1 MSKLKIHEIT
11 HPNYDAESDKWY
23 KYRLT
28 YEGGDAFKKE
38 YLSMFSKRETVVDY
52 NNRYDMTYVPAHAA
66 SAIDD
71 VKNAIFQRMSDIS
84 RVGGPDSYKRAITG
98 EYGGVDFDGNSMDGF
113 ISRLVLPDLLVLSKI
128 GVYVDKFPQESRTLV
143 KSQDYRPYLY
153 TYAAE
158 DIRAWKY
165 DVNNQLTTLLL
176 RDNVDDVDEET
187 GLVVDTIEQY
197 RLLQKTDE
205 GIKIAFYDSEGE
217 YITDE
222 IINLPKIPFVIFDIN
237 KSLMKNIADYQIAL
251 LNASS
256 SDINYILE
264 ANFPFYT
271 EQMDPISM
279 LPHLRKASSTV
290 SADDETVVHS
300 GGTDTAAQTAKD
312 NEIKVGATKGRRY
325 LKNLERPG
333 FIHPSSEPLQASM
346 NKQEQMKQE
355 IRQLVNLNLTNIEP
369 RRASAEA
376 KSFDERGLE
385 SGLSFI
391 GMELEY
397 GERSIADI
405 WSLYENRAKPS
416 QVSIHYPRKYSLKTD
431 DEIRQEADALLKQ
444 ATRVSSK
451 TYQRE
456 TAKEVID
463 LTIGHKVTAQTL
475 QEMKSEIDSSDV
487 VITDRDVLSK
497 DLEDGLVSADTA
509 SPACGYPA
517 NEVEKAQAERATRAA
532 AVALAQSQ
540 AAARGVADLDP
551 DPLKSAKNEKEQVA
565 LNEGN

>member
-1 MSKLKIHEIT
+1 MPKLKIHEIT
-11 HPNYDAESDKWY
+11 HPNYDAEIDKWC

-28 YEGGDAFKKE
+28 YDGGDAFKSK
-38 YLSMFSKRETVVDY
+38 YLRMFSKRETVVDY
-52 NNRYDMTYVPAHAA
+52 NDRYDMTYVPAHAA

-84 RVGGPDSYKRAITG
+84 RVGGPESYQRAITG
-98 EYGGVDFDGNSMDGF
+98 EYGGVDFNGNSMDGF

-143 KSQDYRPYLY
+143 KPQQYRPYLY

-158 DIRAWKY
+158 DIRAWQY
-165 DVNNQLTTLLL
+165 DTNNQLTTLLL
-176 RDNVDDVDEET
+176 RDNIEETDEET
-187 GLVVDTIEQY
+187 GLVVDTVEQY
-197 RLLQKTDE
+197 RLLQKIDE
-205 GIKIAFYDSEGE
+205 GILIRFYDSEGE
-217 YITDE
+217 YLDE
-222 IINLPKIPFVIFDIN
+222 TIINLPKIPFVIFDIG

-271 EQMDPISM
+271 EQMDAISM

-290 SADDETVVHS
+290 SADGEA
-300 GGTDTAAQTAKD
+300 GTDTAEKTAKD
-312 NEIKVGATKGRRY
+312 NEIKVGVTKGRRY
-325 LKNLERPG
+325 LKGLDRPD

-391 GMELEY
+391 GTELEY
-397 GERSIADI
+397 GERSIAGI
-405 WSLYENRAKPS
+405 WSLYENRAKPQ
-416 QVSIHYPRKYSLKTD
+416 QVSVHYPRKYSLKTD
-431 DEIRQEADALLKQ
+431 DEIREEADALLKQ
-444 ATRVSSK
+444 ASRVSSK
-451 TYQRE
+451 TYQKE
-456 TAKEVID
+456 TAKKVIELTMGNKVSDEVLRIMLD
-463 LTIGHKVTAQTL
+463 
-475 QEMKSEIDSSDV
+475 EIDKSQV
-487 VITDRDVLSK
+487 VIVDRDILSK
-497 DLEDGLVSADTA
+497 DIEDGLVSVETA

-517 NEVEKAQAERATRAA
+517 NEVAKAQHERAIRAA
-532 AVALAQSQ
+532 AIALAQSN

-551 DPLKSAKNEKEQVA
+551 DPKTTPKLEKQNND
-565 LNEGN
+565 LNRDTE